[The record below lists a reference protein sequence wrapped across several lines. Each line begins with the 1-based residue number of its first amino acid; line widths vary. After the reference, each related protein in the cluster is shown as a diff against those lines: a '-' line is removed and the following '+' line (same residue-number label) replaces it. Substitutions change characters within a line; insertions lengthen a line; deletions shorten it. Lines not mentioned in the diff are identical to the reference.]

1 MFGACMVQYTKV
13 KQTFSA
19 LMYVVQGILF
29 PQNAANTV
37 TLAIVTSYTGRNIS
51 QNATLHEKLDF
62 AM

>member
-1 MFGACMVQYTKV
+1 
-13 KQTFSA
+13 
-19 LMYVVQGILF
+19 MYVVQGILF

-37 TLAIVTSYTGRNIS
+37 TLAIVTSDTGRNIS

>member
-1 MFGACMVQYTKV
+1 
-13 KQTFSA
+13 
-19 LMYVVQGILF
+19 MYVVQGILF